1 MLNNNL
7 KQFFIKIFGIR
18 FWTLLRYIVYKDTRS
33 AFIGKF
39 NNYQLAL
46 NKSNTGSNYYNN
58 EMDKIIYRKL
68 TDSRS
73 LVIEDY
79 QYIFSTLISLFPE
92 KKISVLEVGG
102 GHNPIFSYIKMTVS
116 CLYSN

>member
-7 KQFFIKIFGIR
+7 KQFFRKIFGIR
-18 FWTLLRYIVYKDTRS
+18 LWSFLRYIVYKDSRS

-46 NKSNTGSNYYNN
+46 NKSNNGGNYLNN
-58 EMDKIIYRKL
+58 ETDKIIYQKII
-68 TDSRS
+68 DSRS

-79 QYIFSTLISLFPE
+79 Q
-92 KKISVLEVGG
+92 
-102 GHNPIFSYIKMTVS
+102 
-116 CLYSN
+116 